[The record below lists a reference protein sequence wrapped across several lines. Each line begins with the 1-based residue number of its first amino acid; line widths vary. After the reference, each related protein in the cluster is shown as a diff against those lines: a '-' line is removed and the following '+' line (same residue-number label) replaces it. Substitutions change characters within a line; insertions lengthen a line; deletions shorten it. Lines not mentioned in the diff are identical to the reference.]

1 MTNGY
6 IIASGKQYLS
16 REYQWR
22 NLVSEAH
29 VFPEWQMSDV
39 LELSEGWQ
47 IKPTHLFAAT
57 FEDGAVTIGE
67 KFYKVV

>member
-1 MTNGY
+1 MTEGF
-6 IIASGKQYLS
+6 IIASGKKYLS
-16 REYQWR
+16 RRYEWQD
-22 NLVSEAH
+22 LVSEAY
-29 VFPEWQMSDV
+29 VFPEWQMPDV

-57 FEDGAVTIGE
+57 YEDGAVTIGE